1 MNAFKISGF
10 TKSTLT
16 LSTLLKM
23 LNCKSLILYL
33 VSLSDQSLGFKYFT
47 SAFLQNASRLLFFF
61 YFSQEHFVLVAM
73 LKAVL
78 FMHIQVYYTF
88 VFCFQHII
96 KPVVLEDWYLTIC
109 ISLAHDHFQAI

>member
-47 SAFLQNASRLLFFF
+47 SVFLQNASRLHFFTF
-61 YFSQEHFVLVAM
+61 LKNIFMLLTKHNTFEEVLVAM
-73 LKAVL
+73 LKANSCT
-78 FMHIQVYYTF
+78 YKYTILLCF
-88 VFCFQHII
+88 VFN
-96 KPVVLEDWYLTIC
+96 T
-109 ISLAHDHFQAI
+109 